1 MCKENLY
8 RLKIFLETGL
18 ATPKKCLVDS
28 EQRCIQVCM
37 YIVYSI
43 KNDNELQP
51 ILLRSDIKFR
61 YVYLSVLKRPF
72 FGIRF
77 SKDE

>member
-1 MCKENLY
+1 
-8 RLKIFLETGL
+8 
-18 ATPKKCLVDS
+18 
-28 EQRCIQVCM
+28 M

-61 YVYLSVLKRPF
+61 DVYVSVLKRPF
-72 FGIRF
+72 FGIQF